1 MTTELETLKRESERL
16 STLLSF
22 MKIFSHELDRD
33 GLLLLVMLEITK
45 VMMADRSTLFILDEK
60 TGELWSKVVQGNE
73 IAEIRFPKNL
83 GISGHVVTTGETLN
97 IADAYKDPRFNQ
109 EVDQKTGF
117 RTRTILCMPVKD
129 EQGKIIGCIQVLNK
143 KGDGFTREDE
153 ELLQALGTQ
162 AAIALE
168 NVRLTEQLTK
178 RFERTEVLL
187 DMMHSFTS
195 QLERDRLLPVIME
208 KITIAMKANRSTLF
222 LVDRKTNELFSRVVQ
237 GENISEIRF
246 PKNLGI
252 SGHVVTT
259 GETLNIADAYKDPR
273 FNQEVDQKTGF
284 RTRTILCMP
293 ITNAAGE
300 IIGVVQVLN
309 KKDSVFTSEDEEL
322 LRALT
327 TQAAVALD
335 NSNLFEEVL
344 DIKNYNESILRDMAT
359 GVLTLDEEGKIST
372 VNPAAERIFAIQHRT
387 AVGLPYDRILHTE
400 ANQNFVRAIGD
411 VLTTG
416 QKYSG
421 YDLKYHL
428 PGGEDSVNFN
438 VGIVPL
444 KNSKGKPDGQV
455 LVVEDIT
462 QEQRMMSTLSR
473 YVGRGVAEQLV
484 KNKDSLK
491 LGGVKTK
498 VTILFSDIR
507 DFTTL
512 SERLGAEEIVK
523 LLNGYFSRMV
533 QVIFSHGGTLDKF
546 MGDAIMAVFGAP
558 VHHDDDPIRT
568 VKAALQ
574 MRREL
579 KAFNARRREEGKGQ
593 IQNGIGIGYGE
604 AISGNIGSEQ
614 RMDYTVIGDV
624 VNLSSRLEGL
634 TKGYAQKILISES
647 VYLDIRDQVP
657 CVPLDTVRVKGK
669 KQETVIY
676 GIDDDVVVSSKP

>member
-1 MTTELETLKRESERL
+1 MTTELETLKRKSERL

-60 TGELWSKVVQGNE
+60 TGELWSKVVEGHE

-97 IADAYKDPRFNQ
+97 IPDAYQDPRFNQ

-117 RTRTILCMPVKD
+117 RTRTVLCVPVRD

-143 KGDGFTREDE
+143 KDGVFNREDE
-153 ELLQALGTQ
+153 ELLLALGSQ

-168 NVRLTEQLTK
+168 NARLTEQLQK
-178 RFERTEVLL
+178 KIERTEVLL

-208 KITIAMKANRSTLF
+208 KITVAMKADRSTLF
-222 LVDRKTNELFSRVVQ
+222 LLDKKSAELFSRIVQ
-237 GENISEIRF
+237 GENINEIRF
-246 PKNLGI
+246 PKNYGI
-252 SGHVVTT
+252 AGHVVTT
-259 GETLNIADAYKDPR
+259 GEALNIPDAYQDSR
-273 FNQEVDQKTGF
+273 FNQEVDRKTGYH
-284 RTRTILCMP
+284 TRTILCMAVK
-293 ITNAAGE
+293 NATGE

-309 KKDSVFTSEDEEL
+309 KRDGAFTEEDEEL
-322 LRALT
+322 LRALAA
-327 TQAAVALD
+327 QAAVALD

-359 GVLTLDEEGKIST
+359 GVVTLDEEGKIST
-372 VNPAAERIFAIQHRT
+372 VNPAAQTIFAIRGSE
-387 AVGLPYDRILHTE
+387 AVGLSYDRVLYAE
-400 ANQNFVRAIGD
+400 ANQDFVRAIGG

-421 YDLKYHL
+421 YDLKYLL
-428 PGGEDSVNFN
+428 PGREDSVNFN
-438 VGIVPL
+438 VSIVPL
-444 KNSKGKPDGQV
+444 KNSKRKHIGQV

-473 YVGRGVAEQLV
+473 YVDRGVAEQLV

-512 SERLGAEEIVK
+512 SERLGAEEIVE

-579 KAFNARRREEGKGQ
+579 KAFNAKRREEGKIQ

-647 VYLDIRDQVP
+647 VYLDIRDQVS
-657 CVPLDTVRVKGK
+657 CVPLETVRVKGK

-676 GIDDDVVVSSKP
+676 GINDDTVVSSRP

>member
-1 MTTELETLKRESERL
+1 MTTELETLKRKSERL

-60 TGELWSKVVQGNE
+60 TGELWSKVVEGHE

-97 IADAYKDPRFNQ
+97 IPDAYQDPRFNQ

-117 RTRTILCMPVKD
+117 RTRTVLCVPVRD

-143 KGDGFTREDE
+143 KGGVFNREDE
-153 ELLQALGTQ
+153 ELLLSLGSQ

-168 NVRLTEQLTK
+168 NARLTEQLQK
-178 RFERTEVLL
+178 KIERTEVLL

-208 KITIAMKANRSTLF
+208 KITVAMKADRSTLF
-222 LVDRKTNELFSRVVQ
+222 LLDKKSAELFSRIVQ
-237 GENISEIRF
+237 GENINEIRF
-246 PKNLGI
+246 PKNYGI
-252 SGHVVTT
+252 AGHVVTT
-259 GETLNIADAYKDPR
+259 GETLNIPDAYQDSR
-273 FNQEVDQKTGF
+273 FNQEVDRKTGYH
-284 RTRTILCMP
+284 TRTILCMAVK
-293 ITNAAGE
+293 NATGE

-309 KKDSVFTSEDEEL
+309 KRDGAFTAEDEEL
-322 LRALT
+322 LRALAA
-327 TQAAVALD
+327 QAAVALD

-359 GVLTLDEEGKIST
+359 GVVTLDEEGKIST
-372 VNPAAERIFAIQHRT
+372 VNPAAQTIFAIRGSE
-387 AVGLPYDRILHTE
+387 AVGLSYDRVLYAE
-400 ANQNFVRAIGD
+400 ANQDFVRAIGG

-421 YDLKYHL
+421 YDLKYLL

-438 VGIVPL
+438 VSIVPL
-444 KNSKGKPDGQV
+444 KNSKRKHIGQV

-473 YVGRGVAEQLV
+473 YVDRGVAEQLV

-512 SERLGAEEIVK
+512 SERLGAEEIVE

-546 MGDAIMAVFGAP
+546 IGDAIMAVFGAP

-579 KAFNARRREEGKGQ
+579 KAFNAKRREEGKSQ

-647 VYLDIRDQVP
+647 VYLDIKDQVS
-657 CVPLDTVRVKGK
+657 CVSLATVRVKGK

-676 GIDDDVVVSSKP
+676 GINDDTVVSSRL